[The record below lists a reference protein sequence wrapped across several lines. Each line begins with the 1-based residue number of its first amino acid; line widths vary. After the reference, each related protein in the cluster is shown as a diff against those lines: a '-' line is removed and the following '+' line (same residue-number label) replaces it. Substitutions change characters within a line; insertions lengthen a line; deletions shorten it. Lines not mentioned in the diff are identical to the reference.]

1 MPSKLIRGYKCEFGR
16 RNPPPVRLRNSA
28 QYTPTPQSIA
38 DFLFSPT
45 TNKAAKRFHVKL
57 SCGFFHLLHDF
68 RAALESRG
76 GVPSL
81 VPERCRK
88 HKQSERKDPTMAMF
102 RKEASP
108 RSERRGNPWVQ
119 FRWNA
124 LSKRS
129 LRQGFS
135 GRFGD
140 SSSRR
145 SRSVPRH
152 LVRASSGAGRT
163 QRKHFA
169 VGESRQA
176 LSAAGVPAG
185 SGEPMRNTTQHR
197 ETEYFSLFFTLL
209 HLRDIF
215 D

>member
-1 MPSKLIRGYKCEFGR
+1 MSVQ
-16 RNPPPVRLRNSA
+16 RNH
-28 QYTPTPQSIA
+28 T
-38 DFLFSPT
+38 
-45 TNKAAKRFHVKL
+45 H
-57 SCGFFHLLHDF
+57 
-68 RAALESRG
+68 
-76 GVPSL
+76 
-81 VPERCRK
+81 
-88 HKQSERKDPTMAMF
+88 
-102 RKEASP
+102 P
-108 RSERRGNPWVQ
+108 RSERHGDYWVQ

-129 LRQGFS
+129 PWQGFS

-152 LVRASSGAGRT
+152 LVRASSGAGRK
-163 QRKHFA
+163 QREHFA
-169 VGESRQA
+169 VVESRQA

-185 SGEPMRNTTQHR
+185 SGGSMRNITQHGK
-197 ETEYFSLFFTLL
+197 TEYFRFIFTLL

>member
-1 MPSKLIRGYKCEFGR
+1 MR
-16 RNPPPVRLRNSA
+16 
-28 QYTPTPQSIA
+28 
-38 DFLFSPT
+38 LFS
-45 TNKAAKRFHVKL
+45 F
-57 SCGFFHLLHDF
+57 LHDF
-68 RAALESRG
+68 RAAPEFRD

-81 VPERCRK
+81 LPERCRK
-88 HKQSERKDPTMAMF
+88 KNFDHERKDLTMSVH
-102 RKEASP
+102 RNHTHP
-108 RSERRGNPWVQ
+108 HSERRGGYWVPVLL
-119 FRWNA
+119 NA

-129 LRQGFS
+129 PWQGFS

-145 SRSVPRH
+145 SRSTPMH

-185 SGEPMRNTTQHR
+185 LGGSMRRLTQHH
-197 ETEYFSLFFTLL
+197 ETEYFRYFF
-209 HLRDIF
+209 RCSI
-215 D
+215 